1 MKAAFALLAAVTL
14 AACQPNPQGTAS
26 PAETSVENLTAQII
40 EVTPGTDGS
49 TVLLRDAKGQTYSA
63 VLSIPN
69 LGPDSTFDFDHV
81 KPGNSITIS
90 GESFELNGR
99 THVVARTASSS

>member
-1 MKAAFALLAAVTL
+1 MKVAFSLLAAVAL
-14 AACQPNPQGTAS
+14 AACQTNPQDTAPS
-26 PAETSVENLTAQII
+26 AQAEVENLTAQII

-49 TVLLRDAKGQTYSA
+49 TVLLKDAKGQTYSA

-69 LGPDSTFDFDHV
+69 LGPDSTFDFDDV
-81 KPGNSITIS
+81 RPGNSITIS
-90 GESFELNGR
+90 GDSFELNGR